1 MHTDVYFNPYL
12 SIGGEVKLP
21 MLRYGDHMSKAV
33 ENNNM
38 KPTNKRSKWG
48 EEYQKTF
55 NPPPFHFIP
64 HTLSA
69 DELEYIIRLYRLDEV
84 TKKIY
89 MGDFAPADK
98 DLRSPSPPPIYD
110 KAGHRVNTRNQ
121 RYREFVVRE

>member
-1 MHTDVYFNPYL
+1 
-12 SIGGEVKLP
+12 
-21 MLRYGDHMSKAV
+21 MLKYGDGRKAEQPV
-33 ENNNM
+33 YARPN
-38 KPTNKRSKWG
+38 NKRSKWG

-55 NPPPFHFIP
+55 NPPPLHFIP

-89 MGDFAPADK
+89 LGDYAPADP

-110 KAGHRVNTRNQ
+110 KGGQRVNTRNQ
-121 RYREFVVRE
+121 RYREYVVRE